1 MARKII
7 WSERA
12 ALNKDRI
19 LQYWLDRNRSKS
31 YPLKL
36 NKLFHQAA
44 KLLSQRPLI
53 GRKTSVE
60 GVRSKLV
67 RDYLIFYKH
76 THKNLEILVIWSS
89 KMNPSDSPFQL

>member
-12 ALNKDRI
+12 GFDKDRI
-19 LQYWLDRNRSKS
+19 LRYWLYHNQSKS
-31 YPLKL
+31 YPIKL

-44 KLLSQRPLI
+44 RQLSKQPLI

-67 RDYLIFYKH
+67 REYLIFYKH
-76 THKNLEILVIWSS
+76 SEKTLEILVIWRG
-89 KMNPSDSPFQL
+89 KMNPTDSPFPL

>member
-7 WSERA
+7 WSEQA
-12 ALNKDRI
+12 ASDKDNI
-19 LQYWLDRNRSKS
+19 LHYWLDRNGSKS

-44 KLLSQRPLI
+44 KLLAHRPLI
-53 GRKTSVE
+53 GRKTSIE

-76 THKNLEILVIWSS
+76 TDKTLEILFIWSG
-89 KMNPSDSPFQL
+89 KMNPADSPFQL

>member
-12 ALNKDRI
+12 ALDKDKI
-19 LQYWLDRNRSKS
+19 LYYWLDRNHSKS
-31 YPLKL
+31 YPIKL

-53 GRKTSVE
+53 GRRTSVD
-60 GVRSKLV
+60 GVRSGG
-67 RDYLIFYKH
+67 
-76 THKNLEILVIWSS
+76 
-89 KMNPSDSPFQL
+89 KMNPADSPFQL

>member
-12 ALNKDRI
+12 ALEKDRI
-19 LQYWLDRNRSKS
+19 LYYWLDRNRSNS

-53 GRKTSVE
+53 GRRTTVE

-76 THKNLEILVIWSS
+76 THKTLEILVIWSS